1 MNNQYLE
8 NKIEGILIMIN
19 KFDLLIKSGLHSNET
34 LAEMRLIKGDLIK
47 FVNDKS
53 DINVDIINHGIQLG
67 FEKNYGQVGVEP

>member
-53 DINVDIINHGIQLG
+53 DNNVDILNYGVQLG
-67 FEKNYGQVGVEP
+67 FEKDYGQVGVEL